1 MLDLVQLQLNAGDGG
16 NGRVSFRRE
25 KFILKGGPDGGNGGD
40 GGSIVLVGSKHLST
54 LGSFAGIKEMSA
66 KNGQNGGARQKI
78 GEKADDLRVE
88 VPVGTIVWL
97 QAENKTSY
105 FDRMRA
111 LQFEGS
117 REYIKKHEQYWLDG
131 GMGMV
136 PPPPPDEM
144 RPFTDGEVKLFEIT
158 EDGAEFVICKGGR
171 GGRPNTD
178 FASSSHTTP
187 WEAEYGMRGAKKLIK
202 LELKL
207 LADVGLVGFP
217 NAGKSTLLSK
227 ITRANP
233 KVASYPFTTI
243 EPNLGILS
251 VQASPSIGI
260 RAREVVIADI
270 PGLIEGASQG
280 KGLGLQFLR
289 HIERCQV
296 LLFLLSWDETL
307 LYDED
312 MKNSEKIT
320 KLWSSYQVLLEEM
333 KEYNSELLDKPQ
345 VIALNKIEI
354 ISEDLQQE
362 AVIFF
367 KKQGLELM
375 LMSGITGKGLP
386 AVTNA
391 LLKKLD

>member
-1 MLDLVQLQLNAGDGG
+1 
-16 NGRVSFRRE
+16 
-25 KFILKGGPDGGNGGD
+25 
-40 GGSIVLVGSKHLST
+40 
-54 LGSFAGIKEMSA
+54 
-66 KNGQNGGARQKI
+66 
-78 GEKADDLRVE
+78 
-88 VPVGTIVWL
+88 
-97 QAENKTSY
+97 
-105 FDRMRA
+105 
-111 LQFEGS
+111 
-117 REYIKKHEQYWLDG
+117 
-131 GMGMV
+131 
-136 PPPPPDEM
+136 
-144 RPFTDGEVKLFEIT
+144 
-158 EDGAEFVICKGGR
+158 
-171 GGRPNTD
+171 
-178 FASSSHTTP
+178 
-187 WEAEYGMRGAKKLIK
+187 
-202 LELKL
+202 
-207 LADVGLVGFP
+207 
-217 NAGKSTLLSK
+217 
-227 ITRANP
+227 
-233 KVASYPFTTI
+233 
-243 EPNLGILS
+243 LS